1 MLPLRVGRV
10 DGGGP
15 AGGRKG
21 QTEVPGQGTVQGK
34 AGYRT
39 LAKREVTWMSK
50 DTWAERVKV
59 ERGYRQTE

>member
-21 QTEVPGQGTVQGK
+21 QTEVAGHSTRKGRVQDIGQKGSDMDVKRHMGRESQSGK
-34 AGYRT
+34 G
-39 LAKREVTWMSK
+39 V
-50 DTWAERVKV
+50 
-59 ERGYRQTE
+59 